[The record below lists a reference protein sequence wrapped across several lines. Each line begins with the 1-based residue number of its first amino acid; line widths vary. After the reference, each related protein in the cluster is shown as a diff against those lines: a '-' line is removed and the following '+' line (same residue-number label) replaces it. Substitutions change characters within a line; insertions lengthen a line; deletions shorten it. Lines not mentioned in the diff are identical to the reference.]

1 MYAILDIE
9 TTGGKYN
16 EEGITE
22 IAIHKYDGHQV
33 VDTFISSSLSE
44 KNGEILLPVG
54 MKFLVDDLKVD
65 INRVS
70 LSGAILG
77 EGEKSQ
83 ESKKRINDLVREID
97 NCIALLNNI

>member
-1 MYAILDIE
+1 MAGHEMEELVLLKGRIAVLIE
-9 TTGGKYN
+9 AYKAL
-16 EEGITE
+16 E
-22 IAIHKYDGHQV
+22 IEIDGLKQKN
-33 VDTFISSSLSE
+33 SSLSS
-44 KNGEILLPVG
+44 EIG
-54 MKFLVDDLKVD
+54 NKGQEIDDLKVD